1 MQHAKKDTWHEVQH
15 FLENLTVI
23 ELMSIMSRVNAL
35 KPQLYMQNHAEHH
48 YANTSKG
55 LWVQAEKNVNENK

>member
-1 MQHAKKDTWHEVQH
+1 
-15 FLENLTVI
+15 
-23 ELMSIMSRVNAL
+23 MSIMSRVNAL

-55 LWVQAEKNVNENK
+55 LWVQVEKNVNENKEVLVPSLRQCTLVP